1 MITQLQIQGFKSWRD
16 TGPIRMAP
24 LTGFFG
30 LNSSG
35 KTAILQ
41 LLLVLKQT
49 SESADRSRVL
59 HTGDERSYVDVGTFY
74 DVIYGHHVPGVIRF
88 SLRWNP
94 PEPLRVIDPEKE
106 KDQTLFSTRELGF
119 EAAIEGIADSIS
131 VTRFDYNF
139 SARGTAYRFGMQR
152 QEPSAATT
160 EAKPV
165 IREEPAERAQFN
177 LLAEGHDLKRFRG
190 RGWPL
195 PSPVKCYGF
204 PDQVK
209 AYYQNA
215 GFLSQFV
222 LAFEELFQ
230 GIYYLGPL
238 REYPHRSYVWA
249 GEQPQDVGR
258 RGELAVP
265 ALLASRKLGKAI
277 GRGKGRH
284 RQTVEERV
292 AEWLKEL
299 GLIHSFSLRQ
309 IASNRKDYEVRIR
322 QSASAPE
329 VLVTDVGFGVSQIL
343 PVLVLC
349 YYVPK
354 GSTIILEQP
363 EIHLHP
369 AVQTGLADVF
379 IDAIR
384 TRNLQIIV
392 ESHSEHLLRRLQRR
406 VAEGELGAD
415 QTALYFARMEDSA
428 SSLDQLQMDLFG
440 NITNWPEGF
449 FGDELGELA
458 AMTEAAMRRQS
469 EGLDKAREDHR

>member
-1 MITQLQIQGFKSWRD
+1 MITQLQIEGFKSWPN
-16 TGPIRMAP
+16 TGPMRMAP
-24 LTGFFG
+24 LTGFLG
-30 LNSSG
+30 PNSSG
-35 KTAILQ
+35 KSAILQ

-74 DVIYGHHVPGVIRF
+74 DVIHQHKIPGTIRF
-88 SLRWNP
+88 SLQWSL
-94 PEPLRVIDPEKE
+94 PEALRIIDPEKE
-106 KDQTLFSTRELGF
+106 KDQTLFSTRELRF
-119 EAAIEGIADSIS
+119 MAEIEGMADSIS
-131 VTRFDYNF
+131 VPRFAYSF
-139 SARGTAYRFGMQR
+139 AARDRMVRFGMQR
-152 QEPSAATT
+152 QESPDSDDEARTT
-160 EAKPV
+160 
-165 IREEPAERAQFN
+165 IREEPVERAQYD
-177 LLAEGHDLKRFRG
+177 LSAEGYSFRRSRG

-204 PDQVK
+204 PDQVS

-230 GIYYLGPL
+230 SIYYLGPL

-265 ALLASRKLGKAI
+265 ALLASRKLGKVI
-277 GRGKGRH
+277 RRGKEHH

-292 AEWLKEL
+292 AEWLEEL
-299 GLIHSFSLRQ
+299 GLIHSFSLQQ
-309 IASNRKDYEVRIR
+309 IAPNRKDYEVRIR
-322 QSASAPE
+322 HSATAPE
-329 VLVTDVGFGVSQIL
+329 VLITDVGFGVSQIL

-349 YYVPK
+349 YYVPE

-379 IDAIR
+379 IDAIK
-384 TRNLQIIV
+384 TRDLQIIL

-406 VAEGELGAD
+406 VAEGVLGAD
-415 QTALYFARMEDSA
+415 QTALYFARMANSA
-428 SSLDQLQMDLFG
+428 SSLEQLQMDLFG
-440 NITNWPEGF
+440 NIINWPEGF

-458 AMTEAAMRRQS
+458 AMTEAAMRRQA
-469 EGLDKAREDHR
+469 GAKQGQ